1 MNQFGCFV
9 YNRFSLWKIFPIPTF
24 PFRHNVWGGDGKKMR
39 KQFHVGDKI
48 ICTKNSDIPIYVDE
62 GAGGGQGPSDDLK
75 VTMDSDGKYEEP
87 ASLALKTKNERLM
100 NGNMY
105 KIRAFCRYTY
115 MSSHHLNAFHNAICF
130 TFIHSEISWS

>member
-1 MNQFGCFV
+1 
-9 YNRFSLWKIFPIPTF
+9 
-24 PFRHNVWGGDGKKMR
+24 MR

-62 GAGGGQGPSDDLK
+62 DAGGGEGPSDDLK

-115 MSSHHLNAFHNAICF
+115 MSCQYLNAFTMQYASLSYTVKFHGVDGNC
-130 TFIHSEISWS
+130 TN